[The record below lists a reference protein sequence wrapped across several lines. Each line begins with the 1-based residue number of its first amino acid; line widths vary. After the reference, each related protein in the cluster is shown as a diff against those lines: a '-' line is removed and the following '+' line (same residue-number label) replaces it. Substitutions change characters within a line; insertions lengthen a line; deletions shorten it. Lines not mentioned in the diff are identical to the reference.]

1 MIFVKYC
8 YLFYSCKLLEKWDK
22 SNNDV
27 KISMS
32 NKLRKILMNQRN
44 MITLLFVTMKHNYLD
59 FVDLNIFLATKI
71 RSDYKTIVQFLLT
84 KDLVRLICNFRRIF
98 AFRIRVQITFLNAT
112 LAVNWRNFLFPLPIE
127 HNVFG
132 VQFDC
137 FCWITYLFTSIEWY
151 II

>member
-84 KDLVRLICNFRRIF
+84 KDLYSKINLQFPKDIRFSNPSSNNIFECNSC
-98 AFRIRVQITFLNAT
+98 
-112 LAVNWRNFLFPLPIE
+112 
-127 HNVFG
+127 G
-132 VQFDC
+132 
-137 FCWITYLFTSIEWY
+137 
-151 II
+151 